1 MDGLANHLEV
11 DDTRVYVSIQGGRLH
26 AMVRATDKDTFDE
39 KALEVGLKVHT
50 NPAQPA
56 VIDPETEEVITPAV
70 PASGPLIPA
79 PGTTIA
85 ELGQIV
91 LIPGTYDADGNELT
105 PPVMDN
111 RYHVNFWLAPW
122 LVEKGFWKQW
132 AVVWTQNGQPVDPNT
147 QEEAV
152 TFQGIELIDPI
163 TVKSQANIIL

>member
-70 PASGPLIPA
+70 PASGPLVP
-79 PGTTIA
+79 
-85 ELGQIV
+85 
-91 LIPGTYDADGNELT
+91 
-105 PPVMDN
+105 
-111 RYHVNFWLAPW
+111 
-122 LVEKGFWKQW
+122 
-132 AVVWTQNGQPVDPNT
+132 
-147 QEEAV
+147 
-152 TFQGIELIDPI
+152 
-163 TVKSQANIIL
+163 KSVASS